1 MAQPL
6 RRPPPMSTTTL
17 DPKVRNL
24 AKDLRKD
31 FPRSPRTK
39 LAGYVLAARAL
50 DKCRADLC
58 GTNGEYHYACPLD
71 SLFLEFAGITPEDF
85 KQAVAEG
92 RSDEE
97 MENWIREHAKN
108 DSKEDIIQWNNELR
122 DKRISELDME
132 LQSYL
137 EDYIDECIPAGRV
150 IYHWFDVYDIEEKR
164 L

>member
-1 MAQPL
+1 
-6 RRPPPMSTTTL
+6 MSTKTT
-17 DPKVRNL
+17 DPKLRKL
-24 AKDLRKD
+24 AKNLRKE

-50 DKCRADLC
+50 DKCRAEVC
-58 GTNGEYHYACPLD
+58 GTQGEYHYACPLD
-71 SLFLEFAGITPEDF
+71 SMFLEFAGISPEDF
-85 KQAVAEG
+85 KRAVAEG

-108 DSKEDIIQWNNELR
+108 SSKEEVIKWNNELR

-132 LQSYL
+132 LQVFL
-137 EDYIDECIPAGRV
+137 EGYMDECIPEGRV
-150 IYHWFDVYDIEEKR
+150 VYHWFDVYDIEEKR